1 MDNKK
6 NNMYYFQL
14 TPVAIFTDEVEEY
27 PVRSTK
33 SLIDISVATYHG
45 VILKK
50 DSLTFHIEFKT
61 SEEADLHSTPCE
73 LLSKLELFQNGF
85 KLCAGLDNATGL
97 SINDVFIEPFG
108 ESKDSHVIVR
118 SRKCEFMLEME
129 EMFGIEKV
137 EIDRTSCVQCG
148 LLQNDAICVKLE
160 SNRNEFQ
167 VDDES
172 DHYER

>member
-1 MDNKK
+1 MD
-6 NNMYYFQL
+6 
-14 TPVAIFTDEVEEY
+14 EEEQY

-33 SLIDISVATYHG
+33 SLIEISVATYHG

-61 SEEADLHSTPCE
+61 SEEADLHLYSTPCE

-85 KLCAGLDNATGL
+85 RLCAGLDNTTGL

-108 ESKDSHVIVR
+108 ESKDNHVIVR

-129 EMFGIEKV
+129 EMFSTEKI
-137 EIDRTSCVQCG
+137 EIDG
-148 LLQNDAICVKLE
+148 IKEA
-160 SNRNEFQ
+160 Q
-167 VDDES
+167 V
-172 DHYER
+172 R